1 MTAALQRFVVSAE
14 QAGQRLDRYLAALV
28 PSLSR
33 TRIQELI
40 REGHVQV
47 NGRPARPALRL
58 EAGQVIEARLLP
70 RPPLTAAPE
79 PIPLRILYED
89 EDVVAVDK
97 PAGLVVHP
105 APGHPQSTLVN
116 ALVHRYGQLSTLG
129 GPTRP
134 GIVHRLDRGTSG
146 VLLVVRHDEAHRH
159 LARQFARRTVEKL
172 YLALV
177 HGQFKQLQGV
187 IRLPVARDRR
197 LPRRMTTRRREGRA
211 AETSWQVLA
220 CWTGLTLL
228 AVRLHTGRTHQVRV
242 HFSALGHPVVGDTLY
257 GAPRQIVLGGQR
269 LAAPARPFLHAARI
283 GFTHPRTGQWLE
295 ISAPLAEDLEQ
306 WLRQALAVA
315 GVDPA
320 QIDRVL
326 SPFL

>member
-1 MTAALQRFVVSAE
+1 MTADLQRFVVSDE

-40 REGHVQV
+40 REGHVRV

-70 RPPLTAAPE
+70 RPPLTAEPE
-79 PIPLRILYED
+79 PLPLRILYED
-89 EDVVAVDK
+89 ADIVAVDK

-146 VLLVVRHDEAHRH
+146 VLLVARNDEAHRH

-177 HGQFKQLQGV
+177 HGRFGEQHGV

-197 LPRRMTTRRREGRA
+197 LPRRMTTRRREGRS

-220 CWTGLTLL
+220 DWPGLTLL

-242 HFSALGHPVVGDTLY
+242 HFAALGHPVVGDTLY
-257 GAPRQIVLGGQR
+257 GAPRQIVLGRHR

-283 GFTHPRTGQWLE
+283 GFTHPRTGQRME
-295 ISAPLAEDLEQ
+295 MAAPLAEDLVR
-306 WLRQALAVA
+306 WLHQTLAAV

-326 SPFL
+326 RPFL